1 MQTTIHHAAV
11 HRIFPVLLLLAAA
24 FFAVTVFVGFNADS
38 AITANTAADED
49 SRHWSTVHFLLA
61 LTTSLAV
68 MFVNS
73 VVVTYFIGTSRWCRE
88 VVEAYSL
95 RPELAQRSYQL
106 KRRTFPFSLVNMLAI
121 IGLAALGA
129 AADTVSTSGSISWT
143 EFHLLGVLLTLAF
156 MAFAS
161 YVQWSNIRA
170 NQIVIGDILAE
181 VRLIRAEKGLD

>member
-1 MQTTIHHAAV
+1 M
-11 HRIFPVLLLLAAA
+11 
-24 FFAVTVFVGFNADS
+24 FVGFNVDS
-38 AITANTAADED
+38 AITASAAIDAD
-49 SRHWSTVHFLLA
+49 ARHWSTVHFLLA

-68 MFVNS
+68 MFVNG

-95 RPELAQRSYQL
+95 RPELVQKSYQL
-106 KRRTFPFSLVNMLAI
+106 KRRTFPLSLVNMLAI

-129 AADTVSTSGSISWT
+129 AADTVSASGSINWT

-161 YVQWSNIRA
+161 
-170 NQIVIGDILAE
+170 
-181 VRLIRAEKGLD
+181 